1 MNSAEVKELIHREL
15 PHILQTDRTFHYVI
29 QDMLQ
34 EKFAG
39 KQKTEDRF
47 DQVLAEIRA
56 LREESQRKWD
66 ESQRKWDEQQA
77 EIRALREESQRKWD
91 EQQSEIRAL
100 REESQQ
106 ILKEVQLFIRKYDS
120 SIGAIGSRWGLSA
133 EQSFRSALGS
143 ILEESFG
150 VRVLNITESDHEGEV
165 FGHPDQIE
173 LDIIIKNGLLIIC
186 EIKSSMSKN
195 DMYIFGRKVRFYEK
209 HHDTEAARQIVISPM
224 VDRYARPVAEKLGI
238 EVFSHAEDVDAGT

>member
-1 MNSAEVKELIHREL
+1 MNLVEVKELICQEL
-15 PHILQTDRTFHYVI
+15 PHVLQTDKTFHYVI
-29 QDMLQ
+29 QDMLR
-34 EKFAG
+34 ENFAD

-66 ESQRKWDEQQA
+66 EQQS
-77 EIRALREESQRKWD
+77 EIRALREESQRKWDESQRKWD

-106 ILKEVQLFIRKYDS
+106 ILKEVQLFIRKYNS
-120 SIGAIGSRWGLSA
+120 SIGALGSRWGISA

-150 VRVLNITESDHEGEV
+150 VQVLNITEFDHGGEV
-165 FGHPDQIE
+165 FGQPDQIE
-173 LDIIIKNGLLIIC
+173 LDIIIRNGLLIIC

-209 HHDTEAARQIVISPM
+209 HHDTKAARQIVVSPM
-224 VDRYARPVAEKLGI
+224 VDRYAYPVAEKLGI
-238 EVFSHAEDVDAGT
+238 EVFSHAEDVD

>member
-1 MNSAEVKELIHREL
+1 MLREN
-15 PHILQTDRTFHYVI
+15 
-29 QDMLQ
+29 
-34 EKFAG
+34 FAD

-66 ESQRKWDEQQA
+66 EQQS

-106 ILKEVQLFIRKYDS
+106 ILKEVQLFIRKYNS
-120 SIGAIGSRWGLSA
+120 SIGALGSRWGISA

-150 VRVLNITESDHEGEV
+150 VRVLNITEFDHGGEV
-165 FGHPDQIE
+165 FGQPDQIE
-173 LDIIIKNGLLIIC
+173 LDIIIRNGLLIIC
-186 EIKSSMSKN
+186 EIKSSMSKS

-209 HHDTEAARQIVISPM
+209 HHDTEAARQIVVSPM
-224 VDRYARPVAEKLGI
+224 VDRYAHPVAEKLGI
-238 EVFSHAEDVDAGT
+238 EVFSHAEDVD

>member
-1 MNSAEVKELIHREL
+1 MTGGYMNSAEVKELIHREL

-66 ESQRKWDEQQA
+66 ESQRKWDEQ
-77 EIRALREESQRKWD
+77 
-91 EQQSEIRAL
+91 

-120 SIGAIGSRWGLSA
+120 SIGAIGSRWGLSS

-150 VRVLNITESDHEGEV
+150 VRVLNITEFDHEGEV

-173 LDIIIKNGLLIIC
+173 LDIIIRNGLLIIC
-186 EIKSSMSKN
+186 EIKSSVSKN

-238 EVFSHAEDVDAGT
+238 EVFSHAEDVDADT

>member
-173 LDIIIKNGLLIIC
+173 LDIIIRNGLLIIC

-209 HHDTEAARQIVISPM
+209 HHDTEATRQIVISPM

>member
-1 MNSAEVKELIHREL
+1 MFICRSLMNDTDRQEGGCMNLAEVKELIHREL

-77 EIRALREESQRKWD
+77 EIRALREESQ
-91 EQQSEIRAL
+91 
-100 REESQQ
+100 Q

-120 SIGAIGSRWGLSA
+120 SIGAIGSRWGLSS

-150 VRVLNITESDHEGEV
+150 VRVLNITEFDHEGEV

-173 LDIIIKNGLLIIC
+173 LDIIIRNGLLIIC
-186 EIKSSMSKN
+186 EIKSSVSKN

-209 HHDTEAARQIVISPM
+209 HHDTEATRQIVISPM

-238 EVFSHAEDVDAGT
+238 EVFSHAEDVDADT